1 MGTLFE
7 VLGLFIISYYKFI
20 KHEYIIRVI
29 TVVPH
34 IMEKFYFKKSNQ
46 TNEHLE
52 LEFQRITA

>member
-34 IMEKFYFKKSNQ
+34 IMEKFYFKKIQ
-46 TNEHLE
+46 IDE
-52 LEFQRITA
+52 